1 MATEQLEKLK
11 NSIKSDLLGKFDK
24 DLMISSGFIPV
35 DIRNNDF
42 YIIIKKSVA
51 SNKPMIETM
60 AKDICNAESC
70 VAKFISLADDE
81 FGSLFE
87 EIDFVQAEKTEP
99 QSSEPQKLDFNFQKE
114 KQEQEQQEQILEYP
128 ISYLL

>member
-11 NSIKSDLLGKFDK
+11 NSIKPDLLGKFDK

-51 SNKPMIETM
+51 SNKPMIETI
-60 AKDICNAESC
+60 AKDICEADSC
-70 VAKFISLADDE
+70 VAKFISLSDDE

-87 EIDFVQAEKTEP
+87 GIDFDTEGEKP
-99 QSSEPQKLDFNFQKE
+99 SEPQKLEFNFQKLLG
-114 KQEQEQQEQILEYP
+114 KQIALTIL
-128 ISYLL
+128 